1 MAYSTITIRICQF
14 LIQIQGWYSHS
25 SINSE
30 NMQKSEWTIS
40 WSGWESQEKIL
51 FEKLTKKILK
61 IQSWKAGKKILF
73 PFEKFYPKKIPPV
86 NYWKFWHM
94 VSLKNSR
101 QIFVVENLETQTSIP
116 FTEKGEKGSLSCNF
130 HHAVMKINLEA
141 KQSNWHAILSSI
153 YRK

>member
-61 IQSWKAGKKILF
+61 IQSWKAGKKFLF

-101 QIFVVENLETQTSIP
+101 QIFFLKIWRP
-116 FTEKGEKGSLSCNF
+116 KHLYHLLRKEKRGAYL
-130 HHAVMKINLEA
+130 
-141 KQSNWHAILSSI
+141 AIFIMQLW
-153 YRK
+153 K